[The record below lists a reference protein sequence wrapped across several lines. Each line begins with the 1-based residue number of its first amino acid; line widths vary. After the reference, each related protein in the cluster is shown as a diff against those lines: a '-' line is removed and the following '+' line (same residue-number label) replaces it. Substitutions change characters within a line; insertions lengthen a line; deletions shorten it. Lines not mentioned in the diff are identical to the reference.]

1 MTDLAIECRVL
12 TKRYGSVLALD
23 GLNLEVPRNVV
34 FGFLGP
40 NGAGKTT
47 TMKILAG
54 LISATSGEAYLA
66 GRRVSLRDPASR
78 RRVGYLPEEPSF
90 YGWMTASEY
99 LEFVGGLLGMAGRET
114 RGRARELLELVDMGD
129 AARRRIGGFS
139 RGMRQRL
146 AIAQALVGRPEVL
159 LLDEP
164 SSALDP
170 LGRRDVLAL
179 VERLAGETTVF
190 MSTHILADVERV
202 CDQVA
207 IINRGRLV
215 AQAGQEELRR
225 RYAAPVFEIETEVE
239 APALVEQ
246 LCGLPWVAR
255 VEPDGNLVRLT
266 ATDEAL
272 ARRELPQLAAGL
284 REQLIRYQQVRPT
297 LEDVF
302 VRLVVAHRD
311 SDECAKPLQAS

>member
-1 MTDLAIECRVL
+1 MTELAIKCQGL
-12 TKRYGSVLALD
+12 TKRYGAVLALD
-23 GLNLEVPRNVV
+23 GLNLEVPRHVV

-54 LISATSGEAYLA
+54 LISATAGEAHLA
-66 GRRVSLRDPASR
+66 GSLVSMRDPASR

-90 YGWMTASEY
+90 YNWMSAREY
-99 LEFVGGLLGMAGRET
+99 LEFVGGLLALPMPER
-114 RGRARELLELVDMGD
+114 RLRAAELLELVDLKD
-129 AARRRIGGFS
+129 ASKRRVGGFS

-146 AIAQALVGRPEVL
+146 GIAQALVGRPDVL

-170 LGRRDVLAL
+170 LGRREVLAL

-202 CDQVA
+202 CQQVA
-207 IINRGRLV
+207 VIAHGRLV
-215 AQAGQEELRR
+215 AQADQEELRR
-225 RYAAPVFEIETEVE
+225 RYAAPAFEIETETE
-239 APALVEQ
+239 APELAAKLES
-246 LCGLPWVAR
+246 LAWVVR
-255 VEPDGNLVRLT
+255 VEREGHVLRLT
-266 ATDEAL
+266 ANDERL
-272 ARRELPQLAAGL
+272 ARQQLPQLAAGL
-284 REQLIRYQQVRPT
+284 GEQLVRYQQVRPT

-302 VRLVVAHRD
+302 IRLVQGA
-311 SDECAKPLQAS
+311 

>member
-1 MTDLAIECRVL
+1 MADHAIKCSGL
-12 TKRYGSVLALD
+12 TKRYGNVLALD
-23 GLNLEVPRNVV
+23 GLDLKVPRHVV

-54 LISATSGEAYLA
+54 LISATAGEAYLGGCRA
-66 GRRVSLRDPASR
+66 SLHDPEAR

-90 YGWMTASEY
+90 YSWMSAWEY
-99 LEFVGGLLGMAGRET
+99 LVFVGGLLQLPSRDARL
-114 RGRARELLELVDMGD
+114 RAEELLELVDLRE

-146 AIAQALVGRPEVL
+146 GIAQALVGRPEVL

-170 LGRRDVLAL
+170 LGRRDVLDL
-179 VERLAGETTVF
+179 VGRLAGETTVF

-202 CDQVA
+202 CQKVA
-207 IINRGRLV
+207 IIARGRLV
-215 AQAGQEELRR
+215 AQADREELRR
-225 RYAAPVFEIETEVE
+225 RYAAAAFEIETEAE
-239 APALVEQ
+239 APALAER
-246 LCGLPWVAR
+246 LRELPWVGR
-255 VEPDGNLVRLT
+255 VDQQGNVLHLT
-266 ATDEAL
+266 ATDERL
-272 ARRELPQLAAGL
+272 ARQELPRVAAGL
-284 REQLIRYQQVRPT
+284 GEQLVRYQQVRPT

-302 VRLVVAHRD
+302 VHLVGA
-311 SDECAKPLQAS
+311 

>member
-1 MTDLAIECRVL
+1 MSDLAIECRGL

-23 GLNLEVPRNVV
+23 GLDLEVPPRVV

-54 LISATSGEAYLA
+54 LISATAGQAYLA
-66 GRRVSLRDPASR
+66 GSPVSPRDPTSR
-78 RRVGYLPEEPSF
+78 QRVGYLPEDPSF
-90 YGWMTASEY
+90 YGWMTAREY
-99 LEFVGGLLGMAGRET
+99 LEFVGRLVGLQGREL
-114 RGRARELLELVDMGD
+114 RRRAEELVELVDLKE
-129 AARRRIGGFS
+129 AAKRRVGGFS

-146 AIAQALVGRPEVL
+146 GIAQALVGRPDVL

-179 VERLAGETTVF
+179 IERLAGETSVF

-202 CDQVA
+202 CQQVA
-207 IINRGRLV
+207 IISQGRLV
-215 AQAGQEELRR
+215 AQADQDALRQ
-225 RYAAPVFEIETEVE
+225 RYATPVFEIEATGPLDDL
-239 APALVEQ
+239 AGRLR
-246 LCGLPWVAR
+246 GLGWVSR
-255 VEPDGNLVRLT
+255 VHVDGHLLRLT
-266 ATDEAL
+266 ARDELA
-272 ARRELPQLAAGL
+272 ARRELPQVAASLGERL
-284 REQLIRYQQVRPT
+284 LRYQQVRPT

-302 VRLVVAHRD
+302 ARLVGA
-311 SDECAKPLQAS
+311 